1 MKIVSVYIH
10 GKYHKAAGITHTVA
24 VVDCLKNLPANPLPM
39 TLIGYRLRVH
49 VLQAHVA
56 SWRWTFTT
64 YADQSNGS
72 CNC

>member
-1 MKIVSVYIH
+1 MFMKIVSVYIH

-24 VVDCLKNLPANPLPM
+24 VVGCHSYKNLPANLLPM

-56 SWRWTFTT
+56 SRR
-64 YADQSNGS
+64 
-72 CNC
+72 